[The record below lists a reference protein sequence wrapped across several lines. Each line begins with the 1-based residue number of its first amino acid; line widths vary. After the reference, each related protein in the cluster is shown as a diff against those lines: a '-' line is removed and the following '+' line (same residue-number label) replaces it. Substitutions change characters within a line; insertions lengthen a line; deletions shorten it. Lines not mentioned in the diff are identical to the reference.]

1 MSSPP
6 PPDYPWSADTRR
18 LRNWFIAYLVLWG
31 IGLYA
36 LVTSSAS
43 DFTPGVYV
51 LLLCLIPYVPCIV
64 YAYRVQKQ
72 LNVAGLYRPGAWQ
85 VIVGAVLLNPYV
97 AGLLIPA
104 SVLWT
109 SRHIT
114 RQAPQIAPLGSPAT
128 YLEPQVLLPGIADIA
143 PATVAQHRL
152 ARWTTILL
160 YASLAAD
167 ALGIVSGFMQR
178 ALLLRIAAG
187 VQPLPGVAEANDAR
201 QQAIGIVQLL
211 TFIVTAIVWLVWLSR
226 AYANLGAVGTRT
238 SRFTRGWAVGYWF
251 VPFVNLVRPYQ
262 IILDLWLRSERLNVD
277 DSVANLPRPAIIS
290 WWWGVYLLSG
300 FAGRLFASLAR
311 DAKTLPEL
319 INVTIIGVVVDAI
332 GIVAALLAVTVVR
345 GIDERQQRFA
355 NA

>member
-1 MSSPP
+1 VSSA
-6 PPDYPWSADTRR
+6 PDYPWTADTRR

-64 YAYRVQKQ
+64 YAYRVQKH

-97 AGLLIPA
+97 LGMCIPA

-109 SRHIT
+109 SRRIT
-114 RQAPQIAPLGSPAT
+114 RQAPQLAPPGSPAT
-128 YLEPQVLLPGIADIA
+128 YLEPQVLLPGITDVAH
-143 PATVAQHRL
+143 ATATEHRL
-152 ARWTTILL
+152 ARWTTSLL
-160 YASLAAD
+160 YVGLAAD

-178 ALLLRIAAG
+178 ALLLRIASG
-187 VQPLPGVAEANDAR
+187 ERLLSGVAEANDAR
-201 QQAIGIVQLL
+201 HQAIGIVQLVA
-211 TFIVTAIVWLVWLSR
+211 FIVTAIVWLVWLSR
-226 AYANLGAVGTRT
+226 AYSNLGAVGTRK
-238 SRFTRGWAVGYWF
+238 SRFTPGWAVGYWF

-300 FAGRLFASLAR
+300 FAGRMFASLAR